1 MAWAPDQFLEVLTEA
16 SAVLDERRLRA
27 MIDSVMVL
35 GLVSRGTVFPDNA
48 DGHARAAAWAVEL
61 ARDLPLTDPSGRS
74 WVRRVYEAVAALM
87 FGGGGKMP
95 ELRKAQRAFDFDEV
109 AHPRYPKGHPKGGRF
124 RPTGG
129 GGRPSAPKA
138 SASTEETAPPP
149 QTEGGQVAS
158 GRSTG
163 NRWSE
168 RAGRTFDL
176 LGTRASEW
184 RPVDVG
190 GFQRERGPDGKEV
203 VAPKFDLPRGYQ
215 PAASPFKNVGG
226 GELRCELCG
235 HAPIK
240 YAYYLQHDGKRLTL
254 LVGSECVSNYVAAAL
269 PPEQAEALKREIRA
283 VKRQLTE
290 GEVAVANELIAA
302 GVPTETAVV
311 AATRAS
317 AAERRFDK
325 QYPPPTEEQCRRWA
339 DVVRRR
345 RDLIERRYRRGE
357 WLNDDD
363 YHLLNSGPAAA
374 MEGGEKA
381 WRYTQGYA
389 DDPDLRRVHGQARD
403 AYVAEA
409 AGKTDEAV
417 AAFYL
422 ARSGEVLRQLDLE
435 AEETVRRWSGDR
447 TDAAV
452 ELLPGYMAWVGERF
466 VAPGR
471 SRPSTLIARM
481 AVVKGADGRPRLRE
495 AARKTIDGTLGEQF
509 VTHLRRAGHYVVDGN
524 TYQDNG
530 PEAVRRYREEYE
542 AARVAATDQDPARKK
557 ANEDR

>member
-1 MAWAPDQFLEVLTEA
+1 LEVYGKRTGLRK
-16 SAVLDERRLRA
+16 AVL
-27 MIDSVMVL
+27 
-35 GLVSRGTVFPDNA
+35 G
-48 DGHARAAAWAVEL
+48 
-61 ARDLPLTDPSGRS
+61 
-74 WVRRVYEAVAALM
+74 
-87 FGGGGKMP
+87 
-95 ELRKAQRAFDFDEV
+95 LRKAQRAFDFDEV

-149 QTEGGQVAS
+149 QAEGGQVAS

-184 RPVDVG
+184 LPVDVG

>member
-1 MAWAPDQFLEVLTEA
+1 
-16 SAVLDERRLRA
+16 

-48 DGHARAAAWAVEL
+48 DGHARGGLGRRA

-184 RPVDVG
+184 RPVDGG

-325 QYPPPTEEQCRRWA
+325 KYPPPTEEQCRRWA
-339 DVVRRR
+339 DTVRRR

-357 WLNDDD
+357 W
-363 YHLLNSGPAAA
+363 S
-374 MEGGEKA
+374 
-381 WRYTQGYA
+381 Q
-389 DDPDLRRVHGQARD
+389 RR
-403 AYVAEA
+403 
-409 AGKTDEAV
+409 
-417 AAFYL
+417 
-422 ARSGEVLRQLDLE
+422 
-435 AEETVRRWSGDR
+435 
-447 TDAAV
+447 
-452 ELLPGYMAWVGERF
+452 
-466 VAPGR
+466 
-471 SRPSTLIARM
+471 
-481 AVVKGADGRPRLRE
+481 
-495 AARKTIDGTLGEQF
+495 
-509 VTHLRRAGHYVVDGN
+509 
-524 TYQDNG
+524 
-530 PEAVRRYREEYE
+530 
-542 AARVAATDQDPARKK
+542 
-557 ANEDR
+557 

>member
-1 MAWAPDQFLEVLTEA
+1 M
-16 SAVLDERRLRA
+16 
-27 MIDSVMVL
+27 
-35 GLVSRGTVFPDNA
+35 
-48 DGHARAAAWAVEL
+48 
-61 ARDLPLTDPSGRS
+61 
-74 WVRRVYEAVAALM
+74 
-87 FGGGGKMP
+87 
-95 ELRKAQRAFDFDEV
+95 
-109 AHPRYPKGHPKGGRF
+109 
-124 RPTGG
+124 
-129 GGRPSAPKA
+129 
-138 SASTEETAPPP
+138 
-149 QTEGGQVAS
+149 
-158 GRSTG
+158 
-163 NRWSE
+163 
-168 RAGRTFDL
+168 
-176 LGTRASEW
+176 
-184 RPVDVG
+184 
-190 GFQRERGPDGKEV
+190 
-203 VAPKFDLPRGYQ
+203 PKFGLPNGYQ
-215 PAASPFKNVGG
+215 PATSPFKNAGG
-226 GELRCELCG
+226 GELHCELCG

-254 LVGSECVSNYVAAAL
+254 LVGSECVNNYVAAAL
-269 PPEQAEALKREIRA
+269 PPEQAEAVKREIRA
-283 VKRQLTE
+283 VKRKLTE

-302 GVPTETAVV
+302 GVPTVAAVE

-325 QYPPPTEEQCRRWA
+325 KYPPPTEEQCRRWA
-339 DVVRRR
+339 DTVRRR
-345 RDLIERRYRRGE
+345 RDLVERRYRRGE

-374 MEGGEKA
+374 MEGGAKA
-381 WRYTQGYA
+381 WQYTQGHA
-389 DDPDLRRVHGQARD
+389 DDPDLRRIHRQARD